1 MRILRIIRSVN
12 PVGGGPIEAV
22 RQSSRLH
29 VEAGHRVEVVCLDD
43 PSSPWLKDFPL
54 PCHALGPVQGKF
66 GYSPLLVSWL
76 EEHLGNYDC
85 AVIEGLWQYH
95 SWGAW
100 RALRK
105 SKTPYLVFTHGMLD
119 PWFKRTF
126 PLKHLK
132 KWLYWPWADY
142 RVLRDAAAVLFTCE
156 EERRLA
162 RDSFWLYRAREVVV
176 KFGTLGVPEPTKD
189 YASGFLA
196 KRPELNGFRRFVF
209 LGRVHPKKSPDII
222 IRTIARLKEKG
233 YWIEQ
238 GARSEELRA
247 KGYERV
253 AKSSEPRAG
262 GSELIAQG
270 SELIAHAAERRHGMK
285 LIMAGPADGDYAA
298 ELQALARQLGVEES
312 IVWTGMITGDDK
324 WGALQ
329 CGEAFVLP
337 SHQENFGIAVAES
350 LSVGVPVLISKS
362 VNIWADIVAD
372 GAGTAD
378 DDTVEGFERQVIAWL
393 KMSSDDVAVMRRKAR
408 ACFDKRYTA
417 KCAAESL
424 LGVMERVVGEPR
436 KTAVPHAV

>member
-12 PVGGGPIEAV
+12 PIGGGPIEAV

-29 VEAGHRVEVVCLDD
+29 VDAGHRVDVICLDD
-43 PSSPWLKDFPL
+43 PTSPWLKDFPL
-54 PCHALGPVQGKF
+54 PCHALGPVRSGF
-66 GYSPLLVSWL
+66 GYSSLLVSWL
-76 EEHLGNYDC
+76 EAHLDNYDC

-105 SKTPYLVFTHGMLD
+105 SKVPYLVFTHGMLD

-162 RDSFWLYRAREVVV
+162 RQSFWLYRAREVVV
-176 KFGTLGVPEPTKD
+176 EFGTMGVPEPSRN
-189 YASGFLA
+189 YASGFLE
-196 KRPELNGFRRFVF
+196 KRPELKDYRRFVF

-222 IRTIARLKEKG
+222 IRTIARLKASG
-233 YWIEQ
+233 HWV
-238 GARSEELRA
+238 EEA
-247 KGYERV
+247 QSATE
-253 AKSSEPRAG
+253 AG
-262 GSELIAQG
+262 GRGPIAGQPD
-270 SELIAHAAERRHGMK
+270 SRSPQGMK
-285 LIMAGPADGDYAA
+285 LIMAGPADGDYAE
-298 ELQALARQLGVEES
+298 ELQALAKQFGVADS
-312 IVWTGMITGDDK
+312 IVWTGMILGEEK

-350 LSVGVPVLISKS
+350 LSVGVPVLISKA

-378 DDTVEGFERQVIAWL
+378 DDTVEGFERQMIAWL
-393 KMSSDDVAVMRRKAR
+393 KMSPGEVAAMRTQAR
-408 ACFDKRYTA
+408 ACFENRYTA
-417 KCAAESL
+417 KRAAESL
-424 LGVMERVVGEPR
+424 LSVMERVVATKSSG
-436 KTAVPHAV
+436 

>member
-43 PSSPWLKDFPL
+43 PSSAWLEDFPF

-76 EEHLGNYDC
+76 EAHLGHYDC

-105 SKTPYLVFTHGMLD
+105 SKMPYLVFTHGMLD

-162 RDSFWLYRAREVVV
+162 RQSFWLYRAREVVV
-176 KFGTLGVPEPTKD
+176 EFGTMGVPEPSRD
-189 YASGFLA
+189 YAGAFLE
-196 KRPELNGFRRFVF
+196 KRPELKDYRRFVF

-222 IRTIARLKEKG
+222 IRTIARLKASGHWMEAAG
-233 YWIEQ
+233 SGGEGRLPDSRTAGQ
-238 GARSEELRA
+238 PDSRA
-247 KGYERV
+247 
-253 AKSSEPRAG
+253 S
-262 GSELIAQG
+262 Q
-270 SELIAHAAERRHGMK
+270 GMK

-298 ELQALARQLGVEES
+298 ELQALARQLGVADS
-312 IVWTGMITGDDK
+312 IVWTGMIMGDDK

-329 CGEAFVLP
+329 CAEAFVLP
-337 SHQENFGIAVAES
+337 SHQENFGIAVTES
-350 LSVGVPVLISKS
+350 LSVGVPVLISKA

-378 DDTVEGFERQVIAWL
+378 DDTVEGFERQMIAWL
-393 KMSSDDVAVMRRKAR
+393 KMSSDEVAVMRRKASM
-408 ACFDKRYTA
+408 CFEARYTA
-417 KCAAESL
+417 KGAAESL
-424 LGVMERVVGEPR
+424 LSALKDAQRSGERPE
-436 KTAVPHAV
+436 A

>member
-1 MRILRIIRSVN
+1 MRIVRIIRSTN
-12 PVGGGPIEAV
+12 PTGGGPIESLKQVA
-22 RQSSRLH
+22 RLH
-29 VEAGHRVEVVCLDD
+29 SQVGNTVEVVCLDD
-43 PSSPWLKDFPL
+43 PASAWLKDFPF
-54 PCHALGPVQGKF
+54 PCHALGPVRGKF

-76 EEHLGNYDC
+76 EAHLGNYDC

-105 SKTPYLVFTHGMLD
+105 SGVPYLVFTHGMLD

-142 RVLRDAAAVLFTCE
+142 RVLRDAEAVLFTCE

-176 KFGTLGVPEPTKD
+176 KFGTMGVPEPAKD
-189 YASGFLA
+189 YAGGFLE
-196 KRPELNGFRRFVF
+196 KHPELKPYRRFVF

-222 IRTIARLKEKG
+222 IRTIARLKAAG
-233 YWIEQ
+233 HWIEQ
-238 GARSEELRA
+238 GATSYELAAQSSELR
-247 KGYERV
+247 
-253 AKSSEPRAG
+253 
-262 GSELIAQG
+262 
-270 SELIAHAAERRHGMK
+270 AHAAERRQGMK

-298 ELQALARQLGVEES
+298 ELQALAGELGVADS

-329 CGEAFVLP
+329 CAEAFVLP

-350 LSVGVPVLISKS
+350 LSVGVPVLISKA

-378 DDTVEGFERQVIAWL
+378 DDTVEGFERQMIAWL
-393 KMSSDDVAVMRRKAR
+393 RMSPDEVVMMRRKAR
-408 ACFDKRYTA
+408 ACFEARYTA
-417 KCAAESL
+417 KDAAESL
-424 LGVMERVVGEPR
+424 LGALRDATQR
-436 KTAVPHAV
+436 RLRR

>member
-43 PSSPWLKDFPL
+43 PASAWLKDFPL

-76 EEHLGNYDC
+76 EAHMRDYDC
-85 AVIEGLWQYH
+85 AIIEGLWQYH

-105 SKTPYLVFTHGMLD
+105 SKVPYLVFTHGMLD
-119 PWFKRTF
+119 PWFKRTY

-162 RDSFWLYRAREVVV
+162 SQSFWLYRAREVVV
-176 KFGTLGVPEPTKD
+176 EFGTMGAPDPAKD
-189 YASGFLA
+189 YASGFLE
-196 KRPELNGFRRFVF
+196 KRPELKDCRRFVF

-222 IRTIARLKEKG
+222 IRTIAQLKAKG
-233 YWIEQ
+233 YWVEQ
-238 GARSEELRA
+238 GAKSAERGAESCELRA
-247 KGYERV
+247 K
-253 AKSSEPRAG
+253 SLEPGAQS
-262 GSELIAQG
+262 SELIANS
-270 SELIAHAAERRHGMK
+270 SELRDHSAERKQGMK
-285 LIMAGPADGDYAA
+285 LIMAGPADGAYAE
-298 ELQALARQLGVEES
+298 ELQALAKRLGVADS
-312 IVWTGMITGDDK
+312 IVWTGMILGEEK

-350 LSVGVPVLISKS
+350 LSVGVPVLISKA

-378 DDTVEGFERQVIAWL
+378 DDTLAGFERQMIAWL
-393 KMSSDDVAVMRRKAR
+393 RLSSDEVSVMRRKAR
-408 ACFDKRYTA
+408 QCFEARYTA
-417 KCAAESL
+417 KRAAESL
-424 LGVMERVVGEPR
+424 LSVMEG
-436 KTAVPHAV
+436 AVAEAEAKSF